1 MHSPIPPPPHSKV
14 TTAQVF
20 AIAGPAMVAN
30 LTTPLIGIVSTTA
43 IGRLGDATL
52 LGGVA
57 MASVLFD
64 CMFWLFAFLRMG
76 TVAFTAQSLGA
87 GEARELRAILVRGFI
102 VAALIGAVLIV
113 LQRPLAAALLSAM
126 GGSEGARRAAET
138 YFTIRIW
145 SAPLALANYVVL
157 GWLIGQARAA
167 LALSTQIAINV
178 TNVVATVLLVL
189 VFNFGIAGAA
199 IAAVIA
205 EAAGVLLGIFMAH
218 RLTGGKLDVD
228 RATLFD
234 RAKLTRMLAVNRDIM
249 IRTAALIAAFLFF
262 TAQGARAGDVTLAAN
277 AVLNNFLLIGAF
289 FLDGL
294 ANAAEQLCGR
304 AYGARDRAGF
314 AGAVR
319 LVVIWG
325 FAFALAV
332 TAIFALF
339 GPALIDMMTASA
351 EVRRSARGFLLYVI
365 LAPLLGVFAFAYDGV
380 YIGATWARDMRNLM
394 LLSLFIFLAA
404 WFSLRAF
411 GNAGLWGALL
421 VHYAA
426 RGGLQALRFPALFR
440 ASFPKTAIPASPRP

>member
-1 MHSPIPPPPHSKV
+1 MDSPPPQSKV

-64 CMFWLFAFLRMG
+64 CLFWLFAFLRMS

-87 GEARELRAILVRGFI
+87 GETRELRAILVRGFI
-102 VAALIGAVLIV
+102 VAAVIGTALTA
-113 LQRPLAAALLSAM
+113 LQIPLAAVLLGAM
-126 GGSEGARRAAET
+126 GGSEGVTRAAKT

-157 GWLIGQARAA
+157 GWLIGQARAK
-167 LALSTQIAINV
+167 LALTTQIAINV
-178 TNVVATVLLVL
+178 INMAATVLLVL
-189 VFNFGIAGAA
+189 VLDAGIAGAA

-205 EAAGVLLGIFMAH
+205 EAAGVLLGILIAY
-218 RLTGGKLDVD
+218 RLTGGKIDID

-234 RAKLTRMLAVNRDIM
+234 REKLKHMLAVNRDIM
-249 IRTAALIAAFLFF
+249 IRTASLIAAFLFF

-277 AVLNNFLLIGAF
+277 AVLNNFLLISAF

-304 AYGARDRAGF
+304 AYGARDRTGF

-319 LVVIWG
+319 LVIVWG
-325 FAFALAV
+325 FAFSLAV
-332 TAIFALF
+332 TAVFALF
-339 GPALIDMMTASA
+339 GPSLIDMMTASA
-351 EVRRSARGFLLYVI
+351 EVRHTARNFLLYVI
-365 LAPLLGVFAFAYDGV
+365 LAPLLGVFAFAYDGI

-394 LLSLFIFLAA
+394 ILSLGIFLAA
-404 WFSLRAF
+404 WLALRSY
-411 GNAGLWGALL
+411 GNAGLWSALL
-421 VHYAA
+421 FHYAA
-426 RGGLQALRFPALFR
+426 RGGLQALRYPALFK
-440 ASFPKTAIPASPRP
+440 ASFPASATPPASPRP

>member
-1 MHSPIPPPPHSKV
+1 
-14 TTAQVF
+14 
-20 AIAGPAMVAN
+20 MVAN

-64 CMFWLFAFLRMG
+64 CLFWLFGFLRMS
-76 TVAFTAQSLGA
+76 TVAFTAQSVGA
-87 GEARELRAILVRGFI
+87 GETTELRAILARGFI
-102 VAALIGAVLIV
+102 VAALIGATLIAV
-113 LQRPLAAALLSAM
+113 QIPLAAALLGAM
-126 GGSEGARRAAET
+126 GGSEGVTRAAKT

-157 GWLIGQARAA
+157 GWLIGQARARMA
-167 LALSTQIAINV
+167 LGTQITINV
-178 TNVVATVLLVL
+178 INMAATIMLVL
-189 VFNFGIAGAA
+189 VLDFGIAGAA

-205 EAAGVLLGIFMAH
+205 EAAGLLLGVMIA
-218 RLTGGKLDVD
+218 RELSQGQLAVK

-234 RAKLTRMLAVNRDIM
+234 RAKLMRMLAVNRDIM
-249 IRTAALIAAFLFF
+249 IRTASLITAFLFF
-262 TAQGARAGDVTLAAN
+262 TAQGARAGDMTLAAN
-277 AVLNNFLLIGAF
+277 AVLNNFLLISAF

-304 AYGARDRAGF
+304 AYGARDRSGF
-314 AGAVR
+314 SGAVK

-325 FAFALAV
+325 FGFAVAV
-332 TAIFALF
+332 AAIFALF
-339 GPALIDMMTASA
+339 GPLLIEMMTASV
-351 EVRRSARGFLLYVI
+351 EVRRIARDYLPFVI
-365 LAPLLGVFAFAYDGV
+365 FAPLLGVFAFAYDGV

-394 LLSLFIFLAA
+394 VLSLLIFLAA
-404 WFSLRAF
+404 WLALRSF

-426 RGGLQALRFPALFR
+426 RGGLEALRYPALFR
-440 ASFPKTAIPASPRP
+440 ASFATAPANPRP